1 MRSATTFALLVA
13 VMVAAGIPDA
23 RADKKTVCTI
33 TVNSPD
39 EKEAFRRSLPQEDY
53 RFVELIERGRPDWLA
68 SACHKDIR
76 CDVLIVSGHFDDGT
90 EFYSDRLGVGESLPT
105 DELERVSCSDSCPG
119 LFSQLKEVYL
129 FGCNTLQA
137 QPLSNPSGE
146 IGRSLARS
154 GYSPLE
160 AERRTREL
168 KESHADSNRDRM
180 RQIFTNVPVIYGFSS
195 KAPLGPAAAS
205 LLNRYFQSSA
215 TIEVGSGRPSPKL
228 VSLFAPASMTVAT
241 GLRSSDPD
249 SSFRQ
254 DACHFSDDRL
264 SSSAKVAFVHALLDR
279 QMVEVRM
286 FLDRIEK
293 YVASLSDAD
302 RQTPEVARA
311 LRDIALDQDAR
322 ARYLEFAAD
331 ADEPAV
337 RARMI
342 ELASRLGWLSASEK
356 HAQLTRMI
364 GDQLTKNAV
373 GPAEVDLT
381 CRLNQNHELDQELDR
396 LPKPSAQTSEVK
408 YAAILAC
415 LGSEP
420 ARARVLRALA
430 SPVDEEVEIA
440 QVYVK
445 NRPLAGTTELH
456 LVATEI
462 LGMAASAAQVRA
474 LNTLAG
480 YQLTD
485 HEILAALVRVFS
497 LAKSINVQRAIAGVL
512 IRSDYMTIAGPELAR
527 VLREHRLKSAA
538 GADLIDVLIRRMET
552 S

>member
-1 MRSATTFALLVA
+1 MRAAANFVLLVA
-13 VMVAAGIPDA
+13 LLIAACLPEA
-23 RADKKTVCTI
+23 HADKKTVCTI

-39 EKEAFRRSLPQEDY
+39 EKEAFQRSLPPGDF
-53 RFVELIERGRPDWLA
+53 RFVELLEHGRPDWLA
-68 SACHKDIR
+68 SACHKDIH
-76 CDVLIVSGHFDDGT
+76 CDLLIVSGHFDDGS
-90 EFYSDRLGVGESLPT
+90 EFYSDRLGTRESLPT
-105 DELERVSCSDSCPG
+105 AELERVSCSDSCPG

-137 QPLSNPSGE
+137 QALTSPSGE
-146 IGRSLARS
+146 IGRSLVRS

-160 AERRTREL
+160 AEQRTLEL
-168 KESHADSNRDRM
+168 KERHADSNRDRM
-180 RQIFTNVPVIYGFSS
+180 RQIFTNVPIIYGFSS

-215 TIEVGSGRPSPKL
+215 NIELGGGRASPKL
-228 VSLFAPASMTVAT
+228 LSLFAPASMTVAS

-249 SSFRQ
+249 ASFRQ

-264 SSSAKVAFVHALLDR
+264 SSSAKLAFVHALLDR
-279 QMVEVRM
+279 DMAEVRM
-286 FLDRIEK
+286 FFDRIDQ

-302 RQTPEVARA
+302 RQTPAVARA
-311 LRDIALDQDAR
+311 LRDIALDQGAR

-342 ELASRLGWLSASEK
+342 EVAARLGWLSASEK
-356 HAQLTRMI
+356 RAQLMRMI
-364 GDQLTKNAV
+364 GDQLAKDAV
-373 GPAEVDLT
+373 GPAEVDLA
-381 CRLNQNHELDQELDR
+381 CRLNQSHELDQELHR
-396 LPKPSAQTSEVK
+396 LPQPSARANEVK

-420 ARARVLRALA
+420 GRSRVLRALA
-430 SPVDEEVEIA
+430 SPADEEVEIA
-440 QVYVK
+440 QVYLK
-445 NRPLAGTTELH
+445 NRPIAEPTELR

-462 LGMAASAAQVRA
+462 LGMSGSNAQVRA

-480 YQLTD
+480 YPLAD
-485 HEILAALVRVFS
+485 HDILAALVRLFL

-538 GADLIDVLIRRMET
+538 GADLIDVLIRRME
-552 S
+552 SS